1 VLLLGNSFAPL
12 IASFLLVVR
21 FSHATTMQPFP
32 IYWEEEFIGRL
43 LKTGDLREIEIQ
55 NDKAWFQIWISQH
68 L

>member
-1 VLLLGNSFAPL
+1 
-12 IASFLLVVR
+12 
-21 FSHATTMQPFP
+21 MQPFP